1 MLKTVEQ
8 KVLKQIIS
16 NKLIISGDNIL
27 IALSGGADSVFL
39 FFFLNKFKRR
49 LQINIGCFHLNHNLR
64 GNESN
69 NDEKFCIDL
78 ATQNKIEFFSS
89 SKNIKLFSK
98 RNGISLEE
106 AGRII
111 RYRELEECARKNNY
125 NKIATAHHLN
135 DNAETVLL
143 NIIKGAG
150 LKGLAGIPMKRK
162 NIIRPLLCLSKEE
175 IIKYLDNK
183 KIHYRIDNSNLE
195 NDYQRNYLR
204 NEIIPLIKKNLN
216 PQFDNAVFRMTSV
229 VKNLSMLIEQKI
241 ENAISSAVVYKNKQ
255 MKVKLHQLKELEPG
269 FYGELLKQVVNKYFG
284 KELEHQNVD
293 DLIKLINNQVGKKI
307 QLKGKLIAVKERDYL
322 LIIPEDNNDKKKVSV
337 SLKPGECKKI
347 GNHSISISEVN
358 KSLVTYKHSSNIEFV
373 SGDKFKNN
381 LLVRKWQSGDRF
393 YPLGMKNAKKVS
405 DFLNE
410 QKIEAFRKKE
420 NLVLI
425 NSGNIVW
432 VVGLRIDD
440 RYRITEKTKK
450 VLKLCLN

>member
-8 KVLKQIIS
+8 KVLKNIID
-16 NKLIISGDNIL
+16 NALIDPGDNVL
-27 IALSGGADSVFL
+27 IALSGGVDSVFL
-39 FFFLNKFKRR
+39 FFFLNKFSRR
-49 LQINIGCFHLNHNLR
+49 LKINIGCFHLNHNLR
-64 GNESN
+64 GKESK
-69 NDEKFCIDL
+69 NDEEFCNNL
-78 ATQNKIEFFSS
+78 AAQNNITFFSS

-98 RNGISLEE
+98 RKGISLEE

-111 RYRELEECARKNNY
+111 RYKELEKCARKNNY

-135 DNAETVLL
+135 DNTETVLL

-150 LKGLAGIPMKRK
+150 LKGLAGIPMKRN

-175 IIKYLDNK
+175 IVNYLDSK
-183 KIHYRIDNSNLE
+183 KNHYCIDNSNLE

-204 NEIIPLIKKNLN
+204 NKIIPLIKNRLN
-216 PQFDNAVFRMTSV
+216 PQFDSAVFRMTAV
-229 VKNLSMLIEQKI
+229 VKSLSTLIEQKI
-241 ENAISSAVVYKNKQ
+241 DKAISSAVVYKKNQIKIY
-255 MKVKLHQLKELEPG
+255 LNELNELETG
-269 FYGELLKQVVNKYFG
+269 FHGEFLKQLINKYFRV
-284 KELEHQNVD
+284 ELEHQNID
-293 DLIKLINNQVGKKI
+293 DLIKLAKNQAGKKNY
-307 QLKGKLIAVKERDYL
+307 LKGNLIAVKERDYL
-322 LIIPEDNNDKKKVSV
+322 LIVSGQHRVKKMVPV
-337 SLKPGECKKI
+337 QLKPGESKKI
-347 GNHSISISEVN
+347 EDHVLSISEVR
-358 KSLVTYKHSSNIEFV
+358 KSLVTYKQSSNVEYV
-373 SGDKFKNN
+373 SGDNLKNN
-381 LLVRKWQSGDRF
+381 LIIRKWQRGDRF

-440 RYRITEKTKK
+440 RYKITEKTKK